1 MMHNMPTVD
10 NGELVFG
17 APSGDTGHVLAFRK
31 KALLSSKVS
40 HTRHRTSGSKLGEQ
54 RLWFATIAPLR
65 NANGLYDPSK
75 GYLVTFGSFEDAVQR
90 DTLEEAK
97 LHVLA
102 IYALT
107 G

>member
-1 MMHNMPTVD
+1 VD
-10 NGELVFG
+10 NGTLTFG
-17 APSGDTGHVLAFRK
+17 EPSSDGHVLVFRRGRLVPK
-31 KALLSSKVS
+31 GGVQWKPLQDYVA
-40 HTRHRTSGSKLGEQ
+40 RDSKLGGQ

-65 NANGLYDPSK
+65 NAAGLYDPSK

-102 IYALT
+102 IHALT